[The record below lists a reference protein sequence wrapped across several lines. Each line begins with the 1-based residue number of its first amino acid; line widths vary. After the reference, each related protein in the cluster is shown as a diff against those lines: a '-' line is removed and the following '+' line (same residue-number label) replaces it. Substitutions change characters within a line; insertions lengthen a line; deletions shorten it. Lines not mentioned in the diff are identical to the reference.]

1 MKLLVRTNGPIRIL
15 DLEGNITIG
24 KEDLALRDAFLKLV
38 QEGHTRFILNL
49 DRVGYIDSSGLGE
62 IVACKK
68 RALEKGGEVIL
79 LNPSPRVFELLQ
91 LSRLT
96 EVFKVFRDEDEAT
109 GSF

>member
-1 MKLLVRTNGPIRIL
+1 MKLQVREKGPIRIL
-15 DLEGNITIG
+15 DLEGNLTIG
-24 KEDLALRDAFLKLV
+24 LEDLALRDAFRELV
-38 QEGHTRFILNL
+38 KEGGSRFILNL
-49 DRVGYIDSSGLGE
+49 GQVGYVDSSGLGE

-68 RALEKGGEVIL
+68 RALQNGGDVIL

-96 EVFKVFRDEDEAT
+96 EVFQIFRDEDQAT